1 MDNQNSG
8 RFSTTNNDENLV
20 KVKTL
25 LVSDRRLSVQ
35 LIFEQLNLPKTN
47 VVTGTLRMR
56 KVNAKLVQKVLT
68 DERKDRLVNMCQEI
82 FD

>member
-1 MDNQNSG
+1 MI
-8 RFSTTNNDENLV
+8 RTPFTANNDENLV
-20 KVKTL
+20 TVKNL

-35 LIFEQLNLPKTN
+35 LMFKQLNLQKTI
-47 VVTGTLRMR
+47 VATETLGMR

-68 DERKDRLVNMCQEI
+68 DERKQRLVNMCQEI